1 MLIQMEIRN
10 FAIIK
15 HSIINFEDGFNVIT
29 GETGAGKSILLDA
42 LSSILGERTSKS
54 LVRKGEEKSEL
65 KAVFLKT
72 ATLEQRLK
80 EKGIEI
86 EDDVIILKRVISKTG
101 KNIVK
106 INGSIQTIQTL
117 RDVCSELIEIC
128 GQKEYQTLFNEDK
141 YLHWID
147 QHATTEHNELLDKY
161 KITYKQ
167 WNEVSKRI
175 NDLQNSEREK
185 EQLLDLYKF
194 QKKEI
199 ENVNLK
205 EKEDEKLE
213 EEKRFLSS
221 FESISKNISSAVSKL
236 ENIDEL
242 FVAKNFLESASKYDE
257 KLKTYAERIERA
269 YYELEDVKSE
279 VTDYL
284 YSIEYDE
291 EKLNQVM
298 HRIDLINSL
307 KRKYSDTIEGILRHL
322 FDVSD
327 KISAFENKEEIMN
340 ALQKEKASLELAL
353 KEQSNELHELRTHIA
368 RTQSEKIT
376 ETIRELCM
384 PDAVFKFECEKTE
397 KYDSNGKT
405 QVKILFNANKGED
418 LQPLSKI
425 ASGGE
430 LSRVLLAMKISDE
443 KTEGVSTLIFDEVDE
458 GIGGEVGRVIGE
470 KLLDLSHKVQVI
482 TISHLPQ
489 VAAKANTHF
498 LIKKKTENDR
508 TISEVEKIQDDSR
521 KIEIARMI
529 YGNEKTETTLKQA
542 EEMLQ
547 R

>member
-1 MLIQMEIRN
+1 MLIQMEIKN

-42 LSSILGERTSKS
+42 LSSILGERTSKT

-72 ATLEQRLK
+72 ETLEQRLK

-86 EDDVIILKRVISKTG
+86 EDDVIILKRVISKNG

-117 RDVCSELIEIC
+117 KDVCSELIEIC

-147 QHATTEHNELLDKY
+147 QHATTEHNELLDNY
-161 KITYKQ
+161 KSTYKQ

-175 NDLQNSEREK
+175 NELQNSEREK

-221 FESISKNISSAVSKL
+221 FESISKNISSSVSKL

-257 KLKTYAERIERA
+257 KLKAYAERIERA

-322 FDVSD
+322 YDVSD

-340 ALQKEKASLELAL
+340 ALQKEKASLELSL

-547 R
+547 K